1 MRQVITDDFGQI
13 KVGDTLLPGILQKIE
28 VEGSVRIDDMEV
40 PGSSGSSKQPQGFE
54 DAIIYIELLLP
65 TDDATTCYDKLQTL
79 VGIFKKVDKYA
90 KPYIYRI
97 VNKHTQVW
105 NIKEVVFKNCRTTED
120 NITDSIKATLEFKEY
135 KPVLVKVE
143 QISSIFDEVPP
154 NQFTKQEQPNI
165 LNILKEQKVVFSPM
179 GFPIFLDKSPITDE
193 E

>member
-28 VEGSVRIDDMEV
+28 IEGSVRIDDMEV

-54 DAIIYIELLLP
+54 DAVIYIELLLP
-65 TDDATTCYDKLQTL
+65 TDDTSSCYDKLQTL
-79 VGIFKKVDKYA
+79 VSVFKKVDKYA

-105 NIKEVVFKNCRTTED
+105 NIKEVVFKNCRTMED
-120 NITDSIKATLEFKEY
+120 NRTDSIKATLEFKEY

-143 QISSIFDEVPP
+143 QISSVFDEVPA
-154 NQFTKQEQPNI
+154 NQFTKQEMPSI
-165 LNILKEQKVVFSPM
+165 FKDRRVVFSPM